1 MTRSEIKKYIKNK
14 YKIDSIAFLEEW
26 SDFLVFRNEKKKWFA
41 IIMNVPYNKVYRKAI
56 ETKIIDVLNVKLDP
70 EMVSTIKNEKGFA
83 PAYHMNKTHWVS
95 IEINKVSDKIIKDL
109 IDMSFEIVLGKK
121 KE

>member
-1 MTRSEIKKYIKNK
+1 MTRNEIKKYIKNK
-14 YKIDSIAFLEEW
+14 YKIDSIAFWEEW
-26 SDFLVFRNEKKKWFA
+26 PDFLVFRNEKKKWFA

-70 EMVSTIKNEKGFA
+70 EMVSAIKNEKGFA

-95 IEINKVSDKIIKDL
+95 IEINKVSDKKIKDL

>member
-1 MTRSEIKKYIKNK
+1 MTRNKIKKYIKNK
-14 YKIDSIAFLEEW
+14 YKIDSIAFWEEW
-26 SDFLVFRNEKKKWFA
+26 PDFLVFRNEKKKWFA

-83 PAYHMNKTHWVS
+83 SAYHMNKTHWVS
-95 IEINKVSDKIIKDL
+95 IEINKVSDKKIKDL